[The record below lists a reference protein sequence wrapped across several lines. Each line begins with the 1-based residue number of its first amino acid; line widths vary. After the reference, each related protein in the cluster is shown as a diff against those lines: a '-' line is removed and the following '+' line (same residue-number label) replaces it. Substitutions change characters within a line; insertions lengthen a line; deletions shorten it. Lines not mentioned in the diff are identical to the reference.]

1 MLSLSLKVALAAF
14 LIITVVQWVRSNRKS
29 LPEGAREPPGPRGIP
44 VLGNLTEIPPFHS
57 WLKFKEWSD
66 QYGPLF
72 KLSIAGAPHVVVST
86 EKIAND
92 LMRERGTLYSDR
104 EQLPM
109 AAQLLSD
116 NLRPLFL
123 PYDTLWRKGR
133 KLMHNLTMSSA
144 ATSYQPLQLEE
155 STRFLRDLIRDPNSY
170 ERYLERYAAGLIM
183 RLAFGVPV
191 HTGNEPSVR
200 RILAVVHTVE
210 RVGSP
215 GAYLVDTLPIL
226 MALPMVL
233 APFKREGYAL
243 HAEELSL
250 FRSLQSD
257 VQRRLEKNDPTAK
270 DTFTAKY
277 LENQTEY
284 GLTQDQAAY
293 VVGTLFEAGAGTTAA
308 AMMSFLLAMTL
319 HPDKFAKLQKELD
332 DVVGDSRMP
341 TFDHVS
347 SLPYTRACVKE
358 TLRWRPVTAGGV
370 PHKLTKNDI
379 YNGFFLEAGTNVHG
393 NQWAIHREEAL
404 YPSPEDFIPER
415 WLDSKYPTYR
425 EPLSTYPN
433 LQNYSAFGFGRRI
446 CPGQNI
452 AERSVNILA
461 ARIAWG
467 CDIGKKDGINPPLY
481 DYTTGLNVQ
490 PKPFDFVLTSRKGR
504 EGLVER
510 EYQAV
515 SGSRKSEGKV

>member
-1 MLSLSLKVALAAF
+1 MLSPTVKVALAAF
-14 LIITVVQWVRSNRKS
+14 LIVIVVQWMRSGRKS
-29 LPEGAREPPGPRGIP
+29 LPEGVREPPGPKGIP
-44 VLGNLTEIPPFHS
+44 ILGNLTEIPPFHS
-57 WLKFKEWSD
+57 WLKFKQWSD
-66 QYGPLF
+66 EYGPLF

-144 ATSYQPLQLEE
+144 ATGYQPLQLEE
-155 STRFLRDLIRDPNSY
+155 STRLLRDLLKDPVSY

-183 RLAFGVPV
+183 RLAFGESVY
-191 HTGNEPSVR
+191 TGNEPSVR

-210 RVGSP
+210 RVASP
-215 GAYLVDTLPIL
+215 GAYLVDTLPSL
-226 MALPMVL
+226 MYLPRFL
-233 APFKREGYAL
+233 SPWKIEGHAL
-243 HAEELSL
+243 HAEELQL

-257 VQRRLEKNDPTAK
+257 VQDRLRKNEPTAK
-270 DTFTAKY
+270 DTFTARY
-277 LENQTEY
+277 LENQDEY

-319 HPDKFAKLQKELD
+319 HPEKFSKLQKELD

-341 TFDHVS
+341 TFDDVP

-370 PHKLTKNDI
+370 PHKL
-379 YNGFFLEAGTNVHG
+379 
-393 NQWAIHREEAL
+393 
-404 YPSPEDFIPER
+404 S
-415 WLDSKYPTYR
+415 
-425 EPLSTYPN
+425 
-433 LQNYSAFGFGRRI
+433 
-446 CPGQNI
+446 
-452 AERSVNILA
+452 
-461 ARIAWG
+461 
-467 CDIGKKDGINPPLY
+467 
-481 DYTTGLNVQ
+481 
-490 PKPFDFVLTSRKGR
+490 
-504 EGLVER
+504 
-510 EYQAV
+510 
-515 SGSRKSEGKV
+515 